1 MFLVWKQ
8 QDSESHQFEFM
19 RGRTACAGVN
29 FVRRNFP
36 EEMPGFFTGAVVDN
50 FLFTDSSRARRLSM
64 RQGAGKIKHL
74 SGKILWIQQWVM
86 EGKIVLVQVPT
97 LWNLSDIGTKPLSG
111 QRMKLLMHEL
121 NMAHGDCS
129 ELVGKDEFEE
139 QCQRHGHGKQVT
151 KLAKAVAQVMLLAGL
166 GSNQMVLQEWSWT
179 TRSNAQ

>member
-1 MFLVWKQ
+1 
-8 QDSESHQFEFM
+8 
-19 RGRTACAGVN
+19 
-29 FVRRNFP
+29 
-36 EEMPGFFTGAVVDN
+36 
-50 FLFTDSSRARRLSM
+50 
-64 RQGAGKIKHL
+64 
-74 SGKILWIQQWVM
+74 M

-139 QCQRHGHGKQVT
+139 QCQQHGHGKQVT
-151 KLAKAVAQVMLLAGL
+151 KLATAVAQVMLLAGL